1 MEDYKLGRL
10 CGRYFLATVGK
21 LLVNKPPL
29 RRYGTRP
36 VLPVAEPAA
45 VAAAAEVLAPVV
57 PETTIVVPPATVA
70 NDALDAPL
78 VKTEQANDATFSD
91 EDLA

>member
-1 MEDYKLGRL
+1 
-10 CGRYFLATVGK
+10 
-21 LLVNKPPL
+21 
-29 RRYGTRP
+29 
-36 VLPVAEPAA
+36 PAA
-45 VAAAAEVLAPVV
+45 VAAAAEVLAPVI

>member
-1 MEDYKLGRL
+1 MALGSRLPALMEDYKLGRL

-45 VAAAAEVLAPVV
+45 VAAALKCWRLSYRNHHRGAAG
-57 PETTIVVPPATVA
+57 
-70 NDALDAPL
+70 DRR
-78 VKTEQANDATFSD
+78 
-91 EDLA
+91 